1 MGDADR
7 KQQFDELLRQIPE
20 RSRFKFLRRGPNTR
34 EERDDP
40 TRIYNVH
47 SLADLTREV
56 LKRVPDA
63 GRAPK
68 A

>member
-1 MGDADR
+1 MSEADR

-20 RSRFKFLRRGPNTR
+20 RSRFKFVRRGPNTR

-40 TRIYNVH
+40 TTIYNVR

-56 LKRVPDA
+56 LKRVTNA
-63 GRAPK
+63 
-68 A
+68 